1 MCERIM
7 FEEKLDPNLA
17 KELAEQINKVINIPF
32 LSERQE
38 QLLLEFLINLILD
51 KLAVLKNT
59 GKV

>member
-1 MCERIM
+1 MIDEY
-7 FEEKLDPNLA
+7 LDPNLA
-17 KELAEQINKVINIPF
+17 KELASQINKVINLPF

-38 QLLLEFLINLILD
+38 QLLLEFLMNLILD